1 MTRRKHRTQPVKQ
14 RAPHDADTGISKAD
28 VQTLPD
34 KTTADAVN
42 HPHVKWSK
50 DDAQE
55 YHLTMDDYRIADN
68 TGRARMF
75 ATAMRYVREQKTKGN
90 IVHAL
95 RVTISS
101 GAIGAWVIRALVFAI
116 MCCVVILEAVLAVM
130 GSSNLALSLMNEV
143 NVNVD
148 GLNTAGKMIWCI
160 IPLVVLAAV
169 IVAIDIMLIRF
180 SVTWLNK
187 KGYELFCVQRVRA
200 VALMMINDEKR
211 DEDAEIKRMHMTLK
225 SNDDSQHSLK
235 NDDTEERDDVVIAKP
250 DDVVI
255 AEPRR
260 FFTRRRAKKN
270 DDASTSSSIAS
281 HDDDA
286 KLDVDEGT
294 TKSDASMNDGE
305 LDAKKEIDSDVADDS
320 SK

>member
-14 RAPHDADTGISKAD
+14 RALHDGDTGISKAD
-28 VQTLPD
+28 EQTLPD

-42 HPHVKWSK
+42 HPQVKWSK

-68 TGRARMF
+68 TGRKRMF

-180 SVTWLNK
+180 SVTWLNR

-211 DEDAEIKRMHMTLK
+211 DEDVEIKRIHMTLK
-225 SNDDSQHSLK
+225 SNDD
-235 NDDTEERDDVVIAKP
+235 NDNSDTEERSDVVKAK
-250 DDVVI
+250 
-255 AEPRR
+255 PRR

-270 DDASTSSSIAS
+270 DDASTSSSTAS
-281 HDDDA
+281 HDDA
-286 KLDVDEGT
+286 KLDANEGT
-294 TKSDASMNDGE
+294 TKSDASMNDVKS
-305 LDAKKEIDSDVADDS
+305 DAEKEADNDVADDS
-320 SK
+320 AK

>member
-14 RAPHDADTGISKAD
+14 RALHDGDTGISKAD
-28 VQTLPD
+28 EQTLPD

-42 HPHVKWSK
+42 HPQVKWSK

-68 TGRARMF
+68 TGRERMF

-180 SVTWLNK
+180 SVTWLNR

-211 DEDAEIKRMHMTLK
+211 DEDAEIKRIHMTLK
-225 SNDDSQHSLK
+225 NNDD
-235 NDDTEERDDVVIAKP
+235 NDNSDTEERSDVVKAK
-250 DDVVI
+250 
-255 AEPRR
+255 PRR

-270 DDASTSSSIAS
+270 DDASTSSSTAS
-281 HDDDA
+281 HDDA
-286 KLDVDEGT
+286 KLDANEGT
-294 TKSDASMNDGE
+294 TKSDASMNDVKS
-305 LDAKKEIDSDVADDS
+305 DAEKEADNDVADDS
-320 SK
+320 AK

>member
-14 RAPHDADTGISKAD
+14 RALHDADTGISKAD

-42 HPHVKWSK
+42 HPQVKWSK

-55 YHLTMDDYRIADN
+55 YHVTMDDYRIADN
-68 TGRARMF
+68 TGRERMF
-75 ATAMRYVREQKTKGN
+75 AYAMRYVREQKTKGN

-101 GAIGAWVIRALVFAI
+101 GAIGAWVIRVLVFAI

-180 SVTWLNK
+180 SVIWLNK

-200 VALMMINDEKR
+200 VVLMMINDEKH
-211 DEDAEIKRMHMTLK
+211 DEDAEIKRKRSMHMTLK
-225 SNDDSQHSLK
+225 SDDDSQHSLK
-235 NDDTEERDDVVIAKP
+235 NDDTEERV
-250 DDVVI
+250 DVVI

-281 HDDDA
+281 HDDA

-294 TKSDASMNDGE
+294 TKSDASMNDDE
-305 LDAKKEIDSDVADDS
+305 LDAKKKIDSDVADDS

>member
-14 RAPHDADTGISKAD
+14 RALHDADSGISKAD
-28 VQTLPD
+28 AQTFPD

-68 TGRARMF
+68 TGRERMF

-101 GAIGAWVIRALVFAI
+101 GAIGAWIIRALVFAI

-235 NDDTEERDDVVIAKP
+235 NDDTEERDDVVKAK
-250 DDVVI
+250 
-255 AEPRR
+255 PRR
-260 FFTRRRAKKN
+260 FFTRRRTKKN
-270 DDASTSSSIAS
+270 DDASTSSSTAS
-281 HDDDA
+281 HDDA
-286 KLDVDEGT
+286 KLDGDEGT
-294 TKSDASMNDGE
+294 TKSDASMNDAK
-305 LDAKKEIDSDVADDS
+305 LDAKKEADNNVADDS

>member
-14 RAPHDADTGISKAD
+14 RALHDGDSGISKAD
-28 VQTLPD
+28 ERTLPD

-42 HPHVKWSK
+42 HPHIKWSK

-55 YHLTMDDYRIADN
+55 YHVTMDDYRIADEHD
-68 TGRARMF
+68 RARMF

-90 IVHAL
+90 IFHAL

-180 SVTWLNK
+180 SVTWLNR
-187 KGYELFCVQRVRA
+187 KGYELFCTQRVRA
-200 VALMMINDEKR
+200 VALMMINDENR
-211 DEDAEIKRMHMTLK
+211 DEDAEIKRMHLTLK
-225 SNDDSQHSLK
+225 SNDD
-235 NDDTEERDDVVIAKP
+235 NDNDNNGDTEERDDVVIAK
-250 DDVVI
+250 
-255 AEPRR
+255 PRR

-270 DDASTSSSIAS
+270 DDASTASSTAS
-281 HDDDA
+281 HDDA
-286 KLDVDEGT
+286 KLDADEGT
-294 TKSDASMNDGE
+294 TKSDASMNDAK
-305 LDAKKEIDSDVADDS
+305 LDAKKEVDNDVTDDS
-320 SK
+320 AE

>member
-14 RAPHDADTGISKAD
+14 RALHDGDTGISKAD
-28 VQTLPD
+28 EQTLPD

-50 DDAQE
+50 HDAHE
-55 YHLTMDDYRIADN
+55 YHVTMDDYRIADEHD
-68 TGRARMF
+68 RERMF

-90 IVHAL
+90 ILHAL

-116 MCCVVILEAVLAVM
+116 MCCVVVLEAVLAVM

-180 SVTWLNK
+180 SVTWLNR
-187 KGYELFCVQRVRA
+187 KGYELFCTQRVRA
-200 VALMMINDEKR
+200 VALMMINDENR

-225 SNDDSQHSLK
+225 NNDDSDNN
-235 NDDTEERDDVVIAKP
+235 NDSDAIGTEERDDVVLAK
-250 DDVVI
+250 
-255 AEPRR
+255 PRR
-260 FFTRRRAKKN
+260 FFARRRVKKSDVTSSSTSSLTASDGGN
-270 DDASTSSSIAS
+270 DDA
-281 HDDDA
+281 DDDA
-286 KLDVDEGT
+286 VKT
-294 TKSDASMNDGE
+294 DASTHDAGS
-305 LDAKKEIDSDVADDS
+305 DAKKEADNDVANNS
-320 SK
+320 AE

>member
-14 RAPHDADTGISKAD
+14 RALHDADTGISKAD
-28 VQTLPD
+28 EQTFPD
-34 KTTADAVN
+34 KTIADAVN
-42 HPHVKWSK
+42 HPHIKWSK

-55 YHLTMDDYRIADN
+55 YHLTMDGYRIADN

-75 ATAMRYVREQKTKGN
+75 AYAMRYVREQKTKGN
-90 IVHAL
+90 VFHAL

-148 GLNTAGKMIWCI
+148 GLNIAGRMIWCI

-225 SNDDSQHSLK
+225 SNDD
-235 NDDTEERDDVVIAKP
+235 NDNNDNADDAVDDDVVKAK
-250 DDVVI
+250 
-255 AEPRR
+255 PRR
-260 FFTRRRAKKN
+260 FFTRRRTKKN
-270 DDASTSSSIAS
+270 DDASTSSSTAS
-281 HDDDA
+281 YDDA
-286 KLDVDEGT
+286 ELDADEGT
-294 TKSDASMNDGE
+294 TKSDASMSDGK
-305 LDAKKEIDSDVADDS
+305 LDAKKEVDNDVANDS
-320 SK
+320 AE

>member
-14 RAPHDADTGISKAD
+14 RALHDGDTGISKAD
-28 VQTLPD
+28 EQTLPD

-42 HPHVKWSK
+42 HPQVKWSK

-68 TGRARMF
+68 TGRERMF

-180 SVTWLNK
+180 SVTWLNR

-211 DEDAEIKRMHMTLK
+211 DEDAEIKRIHMTLK
-225 SNDDSQHSLK
+225 SNDD
-235 NDDTEERDDVVIAKP
+235 NDNSDTEERSDVVKAK
-250 DDVVI
+250 
-255 AEPRR
+255 PRR

-270 DDASTSSSIAS
+270 DDASTSSSTAS
-281 HDDDA
+281 HDDA
-286 KLDVDEGT
+286 KLDANEGT
-294 TKSDASMNDGE
+294 TKSDASMNDVKS
-305 LDAKKEIDSDVADDS
+305 DAEKEADNDVADDS
-320 SK
+320 AK

>member
-14 RAPHDADTGISKAD
+14 RALHDADTGISKAD

-34 KTTADAVN
+34 KTTAAAVN

-68 TGRARMF
+68 TGRERMF
-75 ATAMRYVREQKTKGN
+75 AYAMRYVREQKTKGN
-90 IVHAL
+90 IFHAL

-101 GAIGAWVIRALVFAI
+101 GAIGAWVIRVLVFAI
-116 MCCVVILEAVLAVM
+116 MCCIVILEAVLAVM

-211 DEDAEIKRMHMTLK
+211 DEDAEIKRMHLTLK

-235 NDDTEERDDVVIAKP
+235 NDDAEERDDVVKAK
-250 DDVVI
+250 
-255 AEPRR
+255 PRR

-270 DDASTSSSIAS
+270 DDASTASSIAS
-281 HDDDA
+281 HDDA
-286 KLDVDEGT
+286 ELDGDEGT
-294 TKSDASMNDGE
+294 TKSDASMNDAK
-305 LDAKKEIDSDVADDS
+305 LDAKKEADNNVADDS
-320 SK
+320 AE

>member
-14 RAPHDADTGISKAD
+14 RALHDADTGISKAD
-28 VQTLPD
+28 EQTLPD
-34 KTTADAVN
+34 KTIADAVN
-42 HPHVKWSK
+42 HPQVKWSK
-50 DDAQE
+50 SDAHE
-55 YHLTMDDYRIADN
+55 YHLTMDDYRIADE
-68 TGRARMF
+68 TGRERMF

-90 IVHAL
+90 IFHAL

-101 GAIGAWVIRALVFAI
+101 GAIGAWIIRALVFAI

-211 DEDAEIKRMHMTLK
+211 DEDAEIKRMHLTLK

-235 NDDTEERDDVVIAKP
+235 NDDTEERDDVVKAK
-250 DDVVI
+250 
-255 AEPRR
+255 PRR

-270 DDASTSSSIAS
+270 DDASTVSSIAS
-281 HDDDA
+281 HDDA
-286 KLDVDEGT
+286 ELDGDEGT
-294 TKSDASMNDGE
+294 TKSDASMNDAK
-305 LDAKKEIDSDVADDS
+305 LDAKKEADNNVADDS
-320 SK
+320 AE

>member
-14 RAPHDADTGISKAD
+14 RALHDGDTGISKAD
-28 VQTLPD
+28 EQTLPD

-50 DDAQE
+50 DDAHE
-55 YHLTMDDYRIADN
+55 YHVTMDDYRIADN
-68 TGRARMF
+68 TGRERMF

-90 IVHAL
+90 IFHAL

-101 GAIGAWVIRALVFAI
+101 GVIGAWVIRALMFAI
-116 MCCVVILEAVLAVM
+116 MCCVVVLEAVLAVM

-160 IPLVVLAAV
+160 IPLVVLALV

-180 SVTWLNK
+180 SVTWLNR
-187 KGYELFCVQRVRA
+187 KGYELFCTQRVRA
-200 VALMMINDEKR
+200 VALMMINDENR

-225 SNDDSQHSLK
+225 NNDDSDNN
-235 NDDTEERDDVVIAKP
+235 NDSDATGTEERDDVVLAK
-250 DDVVI
+250 
-255 AEPRR
+255 PRR
-260 FFTRRRAKKN
+260 FFARRRVKKSDVTSSSTSSLTASDGGN
-270 DDASTSSSIAS
+270 DDA
-281 HDDDA
+281 DDDA
-286 KLDVDEGT
+286 VKT
-294 TKSDASMNDGE
+294 DASTHDAGS
-305 LDAKKEIDSDVADDS
+305 DAKKEADNDVANNS
-320 SK
+320 AE

>member
-14 RAPHDADTGISKAD
+14 RALHDGDTGISKAD
-28 VQTLPD
+28 EQTLPD

-42 HPHVKWSK
+42 HPQVKWSK

-68 TGRARMF
+68 TGRERMF

-180 SVTWLNK
+180 SVTWLNR

-211 DEDAEIKRMHMTLK
+211 DEDAEIKRIHMTLK
-225 SNDDSQHSLK
+225 SNDD
-235 NDDTEERDDVVIAKP
+235 NDNSDTEERSDVVKAK
-250 DDVVI
+250 
-255 AEPRR
+255 PRR

-270 DDASTSSSIAS
+270 DDASTSSSTAS
-281 HDDDA
+281 HDDA
-286 KLDVDEGT
+286 KLGANEGT
-294 TKSDASMNDGE
+294 TKSDASMNDVKS
-305 LDAKKEIDSDVADDS
+305 DAEKETDNDVADDS
-320 SK
+320 AK

>member
-14 RAPHDADTGISKAD
+14 RALHDGDSGISKAD
-28 VQTLPD
+28 AQTLPD

-55 YHLTMDDYRIADN
+55 YHLTMDDYRIADE

-101 GAIGAWVIRALVFAI
+101 GAIGAWIIRMLVFAI

-211 DEDAEIKRMHMTLK
+211 DEDAEIKRMHLTLK

-235 NDDTEERDDVVIAKP
+235 NDDTEERDDVVKAK
-250 DDVVI
+250 
-255 AEPRR
+255 PRR

-270 DDASTSSSIAS
+270 DDVSTASSTAS
-281 HDDDA
+281 HDDA
-286 KLDVDEGT
+286 ELDGDEGT
-294 TKSDASMNDGE
+294 TKSDASMNDAK
-305 LDAKKEIDSDVADDS
+305 LDAKKETDSDVADDS

>member
-14 RAPHDADTGISKAD
+14 RALHDADTGISKAD
-28 VQTLPD
+28 AQTFPD
-34 KTTADAVN
+34 QTTADAVN
-42 HPHVKWSK
+42 HPQVKWSK
-50 DDAQE
+50 HDAHE
-55 YHLTMDDYRIADN
+55 YHVTMDDYRIADN

-101 GAIGAWVIRALVFAI
+101 GAIGAWVIRALMFAI
-116 MCCVVILEAVLAVM
+116 MCCVVVLEAVLAVM

-160 IPLVVLAAV
+160 IPLVVLALV

-180 SVTWLNK
+180 SVTWLNR
-187 KGYELFCVQRVRA
+187 KGYELFCTQRVRA
-200 VALMMINDEKR
+200 VALMMINDENR
-211 DEDAEIKRMHMTLK
+211 DEDAEIKRMHLTLK
-225 SNDDSQHSLK
+225 SNDD
-235 NDDTEERDDVVIAKP
+235 NDNDNNGDTEERDDVVLAK
-250 DDVVI
+250 
-255 AEPRR
+255 PRR

-270 DDASTSSSIAS
+270 DDASTASSTAS
-281 HDDDA
+281 HDDA
-286 KLDVDEGT
+286 KLDADEGT
-294 TKSDASMNDGE
+294 TKSDALMNDAKS
-305 LDAKKEIDSDVADDS
+305 DVKKEVDNETIADDS
-320 SK
+320 TE

>member
-14 RAPHDADTGISKAD
+14 RALHDADSGISKAD
-28 VQTLPD
+28 IQTFPD
-34 KTTADAVN
+34 QTTADAVN
-42 HPHVKWSK
+42 HPQVKWSK
-50 DDAQE
+50 NDAQK
-55 YHLTMDDYRIADN
+55 YHVTMDDYRIADN

-101 GAIGAWVIRALVFAI
+101 GAIGAWVIRALMFAI
-116 MCCVVILEAVLAVM
+116 MCCVVVLEAVLAVM

-160 IPLVVLAAV
+160 IPLVVLALV

-187 KGYELFCVQRVRA
+187 KGYELFCTQRVRA
-200 VALMMINDEKR
+200 VALMMINDENR
-211 DEDAEIKRMHMTLK
+211 DEDAEIKRMHLTLK
-225 SNDDSQHSLK
+225 SSDDND
-235 NDDTEERDDVVIAKP
+235 NDNNGDTEERDDVVSAK
-250 DDVVI
+250 
-255 AEPRR
+255 PRR
-260 FFTRRRAKKN
+260 FFTRRRAKKD
-270 DDASTSSSIAS
+270 DDASTASSTAS
-281 HDDDA
+281 HDDT
-286 KLDVDEGT
+286 KLDADEGT
-294 TKSDASMNDGE
+294 TKSDASMNDAKS
-305 LDAKKEIDSDVADDS
+305 DAKKEADNDVTDDS
-320 SK
+320 TE

>member
-14 RAPHDADTGISKAD
+14 RALHDADTGISKAD
-28 VQTLPD
+28 ERTLPD

-42 HPHVKWSK
+42 HPHIKWSK

-55 YHLTMDDYRIADN
+55 YHLTMDDYRIADE
-68 TGRARMF
+68 TGRERMF

-90 IVHAL
+90 IFHAL

-101 GAIGAWVIRALVFAI
+101 GAIGAWVIRVLVFAI

-225 SNDDSQHSLK
+225 SN
-235 NDDTEERDDVVIAKP
+235 NDNNDNNDDVVDTEQRDDIVKAK
-250 DDVVI
+250 
-255 AEPRR
+255 PRR
-260 FFTRRRAKKN
+260 FFTRRRTKKN
-270 DDASTSSSIAS
+270 DDASTSSSTAS
-281 HDDDA
+281 HDDA

-294 TKSDASMNDGE
+294 AKSDASMNDGE
-305 LDAKKEIDSDVADDS
+305 LDAKKETDSDVADDS